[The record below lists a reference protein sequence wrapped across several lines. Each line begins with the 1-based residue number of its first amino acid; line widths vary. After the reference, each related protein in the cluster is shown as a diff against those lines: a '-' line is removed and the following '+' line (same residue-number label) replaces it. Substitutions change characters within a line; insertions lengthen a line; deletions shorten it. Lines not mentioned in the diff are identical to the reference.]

1 MSSEASH
8 EAAFNA
14 WRDEAEAI
22 DLVAFIQARGHK
34 LKRQG
39 SEWIGPC
46 PNCGGTDRFSI
57 NPRERVFNCRG
68 FGGGSYIDAVMHID
82 NCDFLTACEAMTGRP
97 PPPRPKRRKKAAAKP
112 IERRREEPQPKHDGQ
127 DDGPPPAPPPA
138 DSGESR
144 RSQRIKGKASD
155 LFESGRSIIGTH
167 AAAYL
172 EARGLSVTPG
182 WTFDL
187 RFIERLPYYGYEAP
201 DDDEQRELGEYPAM
215 VAAIRNALGEIIGAH
230 RTYLDPDEPRKL
242 TPPGD
247 KSRNAAKKVLGKV
260 GGGLIWLSQPGAI
273 LLVGE
278 GIETSRSGYEFGIGG
293 GEAAVASAVSLG
305 NLAGSAAGTIPHPSI
320 RRRTIPNGEPDMDR
334 PGAILPDEVEEIIIL
349 GDGDSD
355 RPTTLAY
362 LLVAG
367 RRWKAE
373 GRKVFYAMAPDGADW
388 NDELRARK
396 DTEAAE

>member
-1 MSSEASH
+1 MSSDASH
-8 EAAFNA
+8 EAEFNK

-34 LKRQG
+34 LRRQG
-39 SEWIGPC
+39 GEWIGPC
-46 PNCGGTDRFSI
+46 PRCGGHDRFSI

-82 NCDFLTACEAMTGRP
+82 DCDFLTACETMTGRP
-97 PPPRPKRRKKAAAKP
+97 APARPKRKRKAEAKP
-112 IERRREEPQPKHDGQ
+112 AERRDEPPPPPFE
-127 DDGPPPAPPPA
+127 DDGPPPAPPPG

-144 RSQRIKGKASD
+144 RSQRIKGKAAD
-155 LFESGRSIIGTH
+155 LFEGGRAIIGTH

-172 EARGLSVTPG
+172 EARGLTVTPD

-187 RFIERLPYYGYEAP
+187 RFIEALPYYGYATA
-201 DDDEQRELGEYPAM
+201 DDDEQAELGEFPAM
-215 VAAIRNALGEIIGAH
+215 VAAIRNVAGEIIGAH
-230 RTYLDPDEPRKL
+230 RTYLDPKEPRKL

-247 KSRNAAKKVLGKV
+247 TTRNAAKKVLGKM
-260 GGGLIWLSQPGAI
+260 GGGLILLSRPGPI
-273 LLVGE
+273 LVIGE
-278 GIETSRSGYEFGIGG
+278 GIETSRSGYELGFGGDDP
-293 GEAAVASAVSLG
+293 AVAAAVSLG
-305 NLAGSAAGTIPHPSI
+305 NLAGGATGSLPHPTI
-320 RRRTIPNGEPDMDR
+320 RRRTIPNGEPDMER
-334 PGAILPDEVEEIIIL
+334 PGAILPDEVEEVIIL

-388 NDELRARK
+388 NDELRARREK
-396 DTEAAE
+396 EAAE